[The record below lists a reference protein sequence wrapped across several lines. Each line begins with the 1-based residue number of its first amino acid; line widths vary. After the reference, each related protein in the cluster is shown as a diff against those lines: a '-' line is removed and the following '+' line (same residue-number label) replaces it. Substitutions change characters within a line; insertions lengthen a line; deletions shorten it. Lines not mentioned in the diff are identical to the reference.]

1 MQHLPTQQIVT
12 NEIGVLQMKQP
23 QERQHP
29 VSLSRK
35 PGHREVTWAALSLL
49 VIGFIHYLAI
59 FLIATH
65 RQEAVSSAMTQYL
78 FNSSIVVHVIS
89 GTLFVLFALLVRSG
103 RNWLRILITVLLVI
117 QLLAHLSLPTLM
129 ALLPS
134 EAVFTLTV
142 QAVSLLFELAA
153 LFLLWFSRPV
163 RLYFAAGK
171 VGTGHAGG

>member
-1 MQHLPTQQIVT
+1 MQHLPAQQVVT
-12 NEIGVLQMKQP
+12 NETGALQMKQP

-35 PGHREVTWAALSLL
+35 SGHREVTWAALSLL
-49 VIGFIHYLAI
+49 VIGFIHYLDI
-59 FLIATH
+59 FLIAGH

-78 FNSSIVVHVIS
+78 FNSSTVVHAIF
-89 GTLFVLFALLVRSG
+89 GTLFVLFALLIRTG
-103 RNWLRILITVLLVI
+103 QNWLRILVTGLLVL
-117 QLLAHLSLPTLM
+117 QLLAHLSLPTIM

-153 LFLLWFSRPV
+153 LFLLWFSRPA
-163 RLYFAAGK
+163 RLYFAAVK
-171 VGTGHAGG
+171 AGTGHAD